1 MRLEVSSLDIRLGP
15 RVKTQLNK
23 KLAKIQ
29 KLLNGPYFPKDLV
42 FCQVKIDRDP
52 VTQYRVIVTLV
63 LPSHTLRVKTQAH
76 QLTTAINEVEKILT
90 RKVERFKAKITKE
103 STFREIA
110 KKKRLE

>member
-1 MRLEVSSLDIRLGP
+1 MRLEVSSPNIRLGS

-29 KLLNGPYFPKDLV
+29 RLLKGLYFPKDLI
-42 FCQVKIDRDP
+42 FCQVKIDREP

-63 LPSHTLRVKTQAH
+63 LPSQTLRVKTQAH
-76 QLTTAINEVEKILT
+76 QLTTAINEVGETLT
-90 RKVERFKAKITKE
+90 RKVERYKAKITKE

-110 KKKRLE
+110 KKKRLA